1 MKILTSLSAMCI
13 LAMPVLATDITTIE
27 IAESEEFGR
36 YLADSQG
43 RPVYVFSTDTPASE
57 DAQAQI
63 SCISDEC
70 LDAWPLVTTTGD
82 PQAGEG
88 VDAELLGV
96 MDADA
101 RQVVTY
107 QGWPLYYSA
116 HDEGSE
122 RPQDSKVEAFGGE
135 WSIVAAHTEPEEGDV
150 AAGQSLY
157 AAECAQCH
165 GRTGRGMASFPSITG
180 HDADYISDM
189 LMRYRAGE
197 TIGSNTAL
205 MRPVA
210 AELSDTDIAD
220 LAAFISAEFQ

>member
-1 MKILTSLSAMCI
+1 MKTLSSLSAMCI
-13 LAMPVLATDITTIE
+13 LAMPAFATDITTIE
-27 IAESEEFGR
+27 IAESEEFGQ
-36 YLADSQG
+36 YLADSYG

-82 PQAGEG
+82 PQAAEG
-88 VDAELLGV
+88 VDAKLIGMIEV
-96 MDADA
+96 DSQ
-101 RQVVTY
+101 QVVTY

-116 HDEGSE
+116 HDESGDA
-122 RPQDSKVEAFGGE
+122 PQDSPVEAFGGE
-135 WSIVAAHTEPEEGDV
+135 WSIVAAHTEPEEGDIS
-150 AAGQSLY
+150 AGQSLY
-157 AAECAQCH
+157 AADCAQCH
-165 GRTGRGMASFPSITG
+165 GRTGRGMASFPSIQG

-210 AELSDTDIAD
+210 AALSDTDIAD